1 MFSGLLIILLPLVI
15 GYLIPL
21 HRPSALKLIARLLSW
36 IVYVIL
42 FFMGISLAFLDNLA
56 SNLLAILHYAA
67 VSVVIILLCNIA
79 ALMWLEQ
86 KMPWQNHHR
95 QEKLPS
101 RLAMAL
107 ESLQLCGVVFIGFLI
122 GLSGISFL
130 QHATEASEY
139 TLIFLLFLI
148 GIQLR
153 NNGMTL
159 RQIVLNRR
167 GMIVAVVVMVSSLLG
182 GIINAFILDLPLKT
196 GLAMAS
202 GFGWYSLSGILLTES
217 YGPVIG
223 SASFF
228 NDLARELLAIMLIP
242 GLVRRS
248 RSTALGLCG
257 ATSMDFTL
265 PVLQR
270 SGGVEIVPAAIVHG
284 FILSL
289 LVPILMAFFS
299 A

>member
-1 MFSGLLIILLPLVI
+1 MFSGLFIILVPLIV

-21 HRPSALKLIARLLSW
+21 QHQAALKLINRLLSW
-36 IVYVIL
+36 IVYIIL

-56 SNLLAILHYAA
+56 SNLLAILHYSA
-67 VSVVIILLCNIA
+67 VSIVIILLCNIA

-86 KMPWQNHHR
+86 KIPWRNHHR

-101 RLAMAL
+101 RLAMAM
-107 ESLQLCGVVFIGFLI
+107 ESLQLCGIVLIGFLI
-122 GLSGISFL
+122 GLSGIPFL

-139 TLIFLLFLI
+139 TLIFLLLLI
-148 GIQLR
+148 GMQLR

-159 RQIVLNRR
+159 RQIILNRR
-167 GMIVAVVVMVSSLLG
+167 GIIVAVVVMISSLLAG
-182 GIINAFILDLPLKT
+182 VINAFILDLPLKT

-223 SASFF
+223 SAAFF
-228 NDLARELLAIMLIP
+228 NDLSRELLAIMLIP

>member
-1 MFSGLLIILLPLVI
+1 MFSGLLIILVPLI
-15 GYLIPL
+15 AGYLIPL
-21 HRPSALKLIARLLSW
+21 RSRPALQLINRLLSW

-56 SNLLAILHYAA
+56 SNLLAIFHYSA
-67 VSVVIILLCNIA
+67 VSIVVILLCNII
-79 ALMWLEQ
+79 ALLWLERTL
-86 KMPWQNHHR
+86 PWQHNHQ

-101 RLAMAL
+101 RIAMAL
-107 ESLQLCGVVFIGFLI
+107 ESLQLCGVVLLGFLL
-122 GLSGISFL
+122 GLTGWPIL
-130 QHATEASEY
+130 QHATDASEY

-159 RQIVLNRR
+159 KQIVLNRR
-167 GMIVAVVVMVSSLLG
+167 GMIVAVVVAVSSLAG
-182 GIINAFILDLPLKT
+182 GVINAFILDLPLKT

-217 YGPVIG
+217 FGPVIG
-223 SASFF
+223 SAAFF
-228 NDLARELLAIMLIP
+228 NDLARELIAIMLIP
-242 GLVRRS
+242 GLVLRS

-270 SGGVEIVPAAIVHG
+270 SGGLEIVPAAIVHG

-289 LVPILMAFFS
+289 LVPLLMAFFS

>member
-1 MFSGLLIILLPLVI
+1 MFSGLLIILVPLI
-15 GYLIPL
+15 AGYLIPL
-21 HRPSALKLIARLLSW
+21 RSRSALQLINRLLSW

-56 SNLLAILHYAA
+56 SNLLAIFHYSA
-67 VSVVIILLCNIA
+67 VSIVVILLCNII
-79 ALMWLEQ
+79 ALLWLERTL
-86 KMPWQNHHR
+86 PWQHNHQ

-101 RLAMAL
+101 RIAMAL
-107 ESLQLCGVVFIGFLI
+107 ESLQLCGVVLLGFLI
-122 GLSGISFL
+122 GLTGWPIL

-159 RQIVLNRR
+159 KQIILNRR
-167 GMIVAVVVMVSSLLG
+167 GMIVAVVVALSSLAG
-182 GIINAFILDLPLKT
+182 GVINAFTLDLPLKT

-217 YGPVIG
+217 FGPVIG
-223 SASFF
+223 SAAFF
-228 NDLARELLAIMLIP
+228 NDLARELIAIMLIP
-242 GLVRRS
+242 GLVLRH

-270 SGGVEIVPAAIVHG
+270 SGGLEIVPAAIVHG

-289 LVPILMAFFS
+289 LVPLLMAFFS

>member
-1 MFSGLLIILLPLVI
+1 MLSGLLIILVPLVI

-21 HRPSALKLIARLLSW
+21 RHRGTLQVINRLLSW

-42 FFMGISLAFLDNLA
+42 FFMGVSLAFLDNLA
-56 SNLLAILHYAA
+56 SNLLSIFHYSAISIA
-67 VSVVIILLCNIA
+67 VILLCNTA
-79 ALMWLEQ
+79 ALLWLERAL
-86 KMPWQNHHR
+86 PGR
-95 QEKLPS
+95 QQHQQETLPS

-107 ESLQLCGVVFIGFLI
+107 ESLQLCGVVLAGFLI
-122 GLSGISFL
+122 GLTGLSFL

-153 NNGMTL
+153 NNGMSL
-159 RQIVLNRR
+159 KQIVLNRR
-167 GMIVAVVVMVSSLLG
+167 GMIVAAVVVVSALVGGAISALLLG
-182 GIINAFILDLPLKT
+182 LPIKT

-202 GFGWYSLSGILLTES
+202 GFGWYSLSGILMTES

-223 SASFF
+223 SATFF
-228 NDLARELLAIMLIP
+228 NDLARELIAIMVIP
-242 GLVRRS
+242 GLIQRS

-289 LVPILMAFFS
+289 LVPLLLALFS

>member
-1 MFSGLLIILLPLVI
+1 MFSGLLIILVPLI
-15 GYLIPL
+15 AGYLIPL
-21 HRPSALKLIARLLSW
+21 RSRSALRLINRLLSW

-56 SNLLAILHYAA
+56 SNLLAIFHYSA
-67 VSVVIILLCNIA
+67 VTIVVILLCNII
-79 ALMWLEQ
+79 ALLWLERTL
-86 KMPWQNHHR
+86 PWQHHHS

-101 RLAMAL
+101 RIAMAL
-107 ESLQLCGVVFIGFLI
+107 ESLQLCGVVLLGFLL
-122 GLSGISFL
+122 GLTGWSIL
-130 QHATEASEY
+130 HHATEASEY

-159 RQIVLNRR
+159 KQIVLNRR
-167 GMIVAVVVMVSSLLG
+167 GMIVAVVVVASSMAG
-182 GIINAFILDLPLKT
+182 GVINAFILDLPLKT

-217 YGPVIG
+217 FGPVIG
-223 SASFF
+223 SAAFF
-228 NDLARELLAIMLIP
+228 NDLARELIAIMLIP
-242 GLVRRS
+242 GLVLRHRS
-248 RSTALGLCG
+248 SALGLCG

-289 LVPILMAFFS
+289 LVPLLMAFFS

>member
-1 MFSGLLIILLPLVI
+1 MFSGLLIILVPLIV

-21 HRPSALKLIARLLSW
+21 KKTSLLKLINRLLSW

-56 SNLLAILHYAA
+56 SNLLTILHYSAI
-67 VSVVIILLCNIA
+67 SVVVILLCNA
-79 ALMWLEQ
+79 AGLLLLERSL
-86 KMPWQNHHR
+86 PWHHQHK

-107 ESLQLCGVVFIGFLI
+107 ESLQLCGVVALGFLL
-122 GLSGISFL
+122 GLTGFEL
-130 QHATEASEY
+130 LKYATEASEY
-139 TLIFLLFLI
+139 TLIFLLLLV

-153 NNGMTL
+153 NSGMTFK
-159 RQIVLNRR
+159 QIVLNRR
-167 GMIVAVVVMVSSLLG
+167 GMIVAIVVVFSSLVG
-182 GIINAFILDLPLKT
+182 GAINALILGLPIKT

-202 GFGWYSLSGILLTES
+202 GFGWYSLSGILMTES

-223 SASFF
+223 SATFF
-228 NDLARELLAIMLIP
+228 NDLVRELLAIMLIP

-289 LVPILMAFFS
+289 LTPLLIAFFAS
-299 A
+299 